1 MAGREPVPV
10 HVGTQMSTN
19 ILVIHPYDPTTQFLR
34 EIYRGLDCKVMFD
47 FTVYNG
53 KEKKALKNLIRK
65 YDTII
70 MLGHG
75 SDLGLY
81 DRLQAR
87 YIIDS
92 SFADILRTK
101 KIIGIWCHANIYF
114 LNNALVGFHS
124 GMFIS
129 EPDEAGVYGVDAGE
143 DCHFLTESNELFAK
157 VMGDAL
163 REGKN
168 VKEYVNHNYTTD
180 GSNEVIT
187 ANRKFMFG

>member
-1 MAGREPVPV
+1 
-10 HVGTQMSTN
+10 MSTK
-19 ILVIHPYDPTTQFLR
+19 ILVVHPYDPTTQFMR
-34 EIYRGLDCKVMFD
+34 EIYRGLDCRLVSD

-53 KEKKALKNLIRK
+53 KEKKELKKLIRQ

-75 SDLGLY
+75 SDKGLY

-87 YIIDS
+87 YVIDD

-114 LNNALVGFHS
+114 LNNALEGFHS

-129 EPDEAGVYGVDAGE
+129 ELDEAGVYGVDAGE
-143 DCHFLTESNELFAK
+143 DCHSLTESNELFAK

-163 REGKN
+163 RENKD
-168 VKEYVNHNYTTD
+168 VKQYVNDNYTTD

-187 ANRKFMFG
+187 ANRKFRFG